1 MRDLFESKLAKIAMS
16 ARVSEGV
23 MSPTEVDQTATTTT
37 FNQLSKTPESSE
49 FSDKN
54 SSNGKVTTGGSYG
67 FTEVSVMFGKEEN
80 NIYLVKS

>member
-1 MRDLFESKLAKIAMS
+1 MS

-23 MSPTEVDQTATTTT
+23 MSPTEVDQTATTTLS
-37 FNQLSKTPESSE
+37 QLSKTPESSE

-67 FTEVSVMFGKEEN
+67 FKEVSQMFGKQEN
-80 NIYLVKS
+80 NTCLVLRYYVSE

>member
-1 MRDLFESKLAKIAMS
+1 MS

-23 MSPTEVDQTATTTT
+23 MSPTEVDQTATTT

-67 FTEVSVMFGKEEN
+67 FTEVSEMFGKEEN
-80 NIYLVKS
+80 NICLVLRYSKTSI

>member
-1 MRDLFESKLAKIAMS
+1 MS

-23 MSPTEVDQTATTTT
+23 MSPTEVDQTATTTLS
-37 FNQLSKTPESSE
+37 QLSKTPESSE

-67 FTEVSVMFGKEEN
+67 FTEVSEMLGKEEN
-80 NIYLVKS
+80 NIYIWLQAFFFIDFR